1 MKEDTEQKKKQHT
14 QTADKKKLRYTL
26 MSVVLI
32 AALIA
37 GLTYAWFFNQSNMAT
52 LLAIKSPS
60 DIFILGPDGSEM
72 SSIDLDYSPDDKVGN
87 TVTVRR
93 VFCVENAEAAHRLE
107 IVHTTN
113 MKGLEFKLY
122 KVSADGA
129 ESVTEDGILYKY
141 NKTPLNGSYINRQP
155 TSENNDYKY
164 ANDSYHDKNYATYD
178 KDKVQTHAE
187 PIYWL
192 ADGDLTSDISADTT
206 VNGKDFHRTYYVC
219 EVSWTETT
227 KETDV
232 FYILAENVV
241 TNTTTE

>member
-72 SSIDLDYSPDDKVGN
+72 SSIDLDYSSKDKVGDK
-87 TVTVRR
+87 VTVRR

-122 KVSADGA
+122 KVSDTGDG
-129 ESVTEDGILYKY
+129 SVTEDKETYFY
-141 NKTPLNGSYINRQP
+141 DSSSPLKGAYINEK
-155 TSENNDYKY
+155 SESNDYKY
-164 ANDSYHDKNYATYD
+164 ANDSYHDKNYANYG

-192 ADGDLTSDISADTT
+192 AEGDLTSDTSDDIT
-206 VNGKDFHRTYYVC
+206 VNGKTFHRTYYVC